1 MDSEIDIRNLIG
13 MLRRQIWLIISV
25 VVALTV
31 LSAVIVYS
39 LTPRYT
45 ASALVMVDT
54 SSKNLLDP
62 ETGMRNS
69 GTDNARVDSEVEIV
83 DSDSILLDVI
93 KSNNLIQDDE
103 FGIKIGLKDRIFS
116 FLRLKVSDP
125 PTGDEAL
132 GSVLAGFRNAVSVK
146 RSGLTYLISVSVESK
161 DPVKAAKLA
170 NAVTDAYIRQQVA
183 SKISSTIAARD
194 IIQSRVK
201 AASEAIVENEKKF
214 DAFISDNMDRI
225 EKESGSSGVT
235 NLRNE
240 LEKLNQDRVA
250 QLGKIDIA
258 NRGLQAGDYGAVV
271 STLQSDAL
279 AELQKQRDALTA
291 KLATASDGTQT
302 AIDLKA
308 ELAQLDSSLQAKASE
323 EVDGLQKA
331 VGGLDEKA
339 NDLRQQIRTTVMSSN
354 LPPEVLT
361 QIYSLQQS
369 SEISRTQYQ
378 NLLARLQD
386 VQAQADLQVADSRV
400 VSEALTPPGPSYP
413 KKNLLLSLAAIAAL
427 GLGIGLAIVREYF
440 VGGFTNEDQIE
451 SVLRIPLATVMPRQS
466 GGADD
471 AAKSESHSISDFIIS
486 SPLSMFS
493 ESVRRIRVTVDQA
506 FYKKSN
512 GATKKGNDGIVVMIS
527 SSVPGEGKSTL
538 AMSLARTYAL
548 AGKRTL
554 LIDCDLRKPSI
565 HKQLGL
571 EPNFGF
577 LDYLRGADSD
587 NPLQNIKIADPL
599 TSLTVLLGGRRSDFA
614 TDDLVMGE
622 RIARLLTSARKH
634 FDYIVLDSP
643 PIEPVVDGL
652 YLAKHADVIAFV
664 IKWASTSQSTARK
677 SVNALVEN
685 APLDTPIIGI
695 LNQQDRAKLSGN
707 YSYSSY
713 YTE

>member
-25 VVALTV
+25 VVAITV
-31 LSAVIVYS
+31 LSSVIVYS

-45 ASALVMVDT
+45 ANALVMVDT
-54 SSKNLLDP
+54 SAKNLLDP

-69 GTDNARVDSEVEIV
+69 GTDNARVDSEVEIF
-83 DSDSILLDVI
+83 DSDGILLDVI
-93 KSNNLIQDDE
+93 NSNNLIQDDE
-103 FGIKIGLKDRIFS
+103 FGIKLSLQDKILNALHLKAS
-116 FLRLKVSDP
+116 EP
-125 PTGDEAL
+125 PTGEKAL
-132 GSVLAGFRNAVSVK
+132 GSVLSSFRQAVTVK

-161 DPVKAAKLA
+161 DPVKAANLA

-201 AASEAIVENEKKF
+201 AASDAIVDNEKKF

-225 EKESGSSGVT
+225 EKSSGASGVSS
-235 NLRNE
+235 LRDE
-240 LEKLNQDRVA
+240 LQQINQARLENQQKLATADTSLQS
-250 QLGKIDIA
+250 GDIA
-258 NRGLQAGDYGAVV
+258 
-271 STLQSDAL
+271 TLVATLESDSL
-279 AELQKQRDALTA
+279 KELQRQRDALSA
-291 KLATASDGTQT
+291 QIANAPAGEVS
-302 AIDLKA
+302 AIDLR
-308 ELAQLDSSLQAKASE
+308 AQLAKLDEGLKEQARTEVNSLQTS
-323 EVDGLQKA
+323 VST
-331 VGGLDEKA
+331 LDEKETS
-339 NDLRQQIRTTVMSSN
+339 LRQEMRSKVMSSN

-369 SEISRTQYQ
+369 AEISRTQYQ
-378 NLLARLQD
+378 SLLARLQD

-400 VSEALTPPGPSYP
+400 VSKALTPPVPSYP

-427 GLGIGLAIVREYF
+427 GLGIGLAIIREYF

-466 GGADD
+466 SGSDD
-471 AAKSESHSISDFIIS
+471 SAKGDSHSISDLIIT

-506 FYKKSN
+506 FYKKNN
-512 GATKKGNDGIVVMIS
+512 GAAKKANDGIVVMIS
-527 SSVPGEGKSTL
+527 SSVPNEGKSTL
-538 AMSLARTYAL
+538 SMSLARTYAM

-622 RIARLLTSARKH
+622 RISRLLMSAKKH

-685 APLDTPIIGI
+685 AALDTPIIGI